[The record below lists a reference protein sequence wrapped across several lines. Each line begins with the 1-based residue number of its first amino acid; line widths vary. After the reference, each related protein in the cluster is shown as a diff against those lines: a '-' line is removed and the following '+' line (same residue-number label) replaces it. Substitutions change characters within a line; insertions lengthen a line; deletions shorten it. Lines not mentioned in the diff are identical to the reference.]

1 MKRKVTKHL
10 YQQLETEW
18 LYLIEQGVLSAE
30 QVESVR
36 KEYEVQ
42 NSVSFLKIVL
52 LVGAIL
58 VGAGILSFIAGN
70 WSVIS
75 DWSKFFILLVSLIVF
90 YLSGWYLESSYPR
103 TSYSMY
109 AIGLL
114 IYGAG
119 IFLIGQTFHLGS
131 EAGTA
136 FVAWAVGGV
145 ALALYLKDRW
155 IFLFSTILMGI
166 YTTYAL
172 WDDQYPLVLI
182 LYLPLLYWIH
192 HKLELK
198 SEAMVFFLNLL
209 ILYGISACIGLSS
222 LDENW
227 IPYVLFL
234 LGLGMI
240 FLPIP
245 SYGKLLEW
253 QGVMIS
259 GINGIILTFEYPWK
273 VFVGQES
280 QTLGLGFSIL
290 LLIFLIWMLRRGSLP
305 SLLILAALIFR
316 YYVDFSYDF
325 LPKSLFFILGGT
337 ILILFGFWF
346 EKSRKERKIQ
356 DGDSKTFT
364 N

>member
-1 MKRKVTKHL
+1 MKRKISKRL
-10 YQQLETEW
+10 YQQLEAEW
-18 LYLIEQGVLSAE
+18 LYLTERGVLNSE
-30 QVESVR
+30 QLQTAKE
-36 KEYEVQ
+36 EYEVQ
-42 NSVSFLKIVL
+42 NSFSFLKAIL

-70 WSVIS
+70 WSALS
-75 DWSKFFILLVSLIVF
+75 DWSKFFILLVSMMVL
-90 YLSGWYLESSYPR
+90 YLSGWYLEPSYPR

-109 AIGLL
+109 VIGLL

-131 EAGTA
+131 EAGNA
-136 FVAWAVGGV
+136 FVAWAAGAL

-172 WDDQYPLVLI
+172 WDDHYPVAL
-182 LYLPLLYWIH
+182 LLYIPVLYWLH
-192 HKLELK
+192 HKLDLK
-198 SEAMVFFLNLL
+198 SEALVFFLNLL
-209 ILYGISACIGLSS
+209 VLYGISACIGLSS

-234 LGLGMI
+234 LGFGLI

-245 SYGKLLEW
+245 SYTRLLEW
-253 QGVMIS
+253 QGMIIS
-259 GINGIILTFEYPWK
+259 GINGIILTFEFPWK
-273 VFVGQES
+273 VIINQES
-280 QTLGLGFSIL
+280 KVLGLGFSVFL
-290 LLIFLIWMLRRGSLP
+290 LVFLIWMLRRGSLA

-325 LPKSLFFILGGT
+325 LPKSLFFILGGAM
-337 ILILFGFWF
+337 LILFGFWF

-356 DGDSKTFT
+356 DGETFT